1 MTRPSTTRPPVIAL
15 SLALAL
21 AACAGSAA
29 EGEGATTTTIAT
41 APVEAAP
48 GTTTGNAADSAADS
62 VSDSAS
68 DGAEPTD
75 TSAVPPVPEVYGDEV
90 RAVTVI
96 GDPLPD
102 YGGSIEGDPAIGM
115 VAPGLVGEDYTG
127 APVVAAHGTDRAT
140 LVVFLAHW
148 CPHCN
153 DEIPELNALRDA
165 GRFPADLDI
174 VAVSTAIA
182 PDRPNFPPSRW
193 IVERDWTYPVIA
205 DELDMTIEAFT
216 AATAYGVTGFPF
228 MTLVGADGTVLAR
241 WSGSAGADTIEAL
254 VTGLLDRPADA

>member
-1 MTRPSTTRPPVIAL
+1 MTRSTLAVVVAAL
-15 SLALAL
+15 TL
-21 AACAGSAA
+21 AACGGAA
-29 EGEGATTTTIAT
+29 ADGEVTTTAT
-41 APVEAAP
+41 PAE
-48 GTTTGNAADSAADS
+48 TTTDAATDAA
-62 VSDSAS
+62 
-68 DGAEPTD
+68 TD
-75 TSAVPPVPEVYGDEV
+75 DTVADTTPETTAGEADVPAVPEAYGDEV
-90 RAVTVI
+90 RAVEVI
-96 GDPLPD
+96 GDPLPE
-102 YGGSIEGDPAIGM
+102 YAGSIEGDPAIGM

-153 DEIPELNALRDA
+153 DEVPELNALRDA
-165 GRFPADLDI
+165 GRFPDELDI

-193 IVERDWTYPVIA
+193 IVEKDWTYPVIA
-205 DELDMTIEAFT
+205 DELDMSIEAFT

-241 WSGSAGADTIEAL
+241 WSGSAGADAIEAL
-254 VTGLLDRPADA
+254 VTGLLDQPADA